1 MGGSKRWNDL
11 RREIDILR
19 AAFLPLP
26 FNPLGIYPDSKR
38 VQAHTRAFV
47 VLSHAEI
54 ESYLESWAKEITRS
68 CESVWKGANR
78 VTKPLAFLLVSI
90 SERIE
95 AGQTL
100 AESKGKD
107 MPTRLEE
114 SAQRLF
120 EKHYAQVRNNHGI
133 KEKNFWSLFG
143 PLGVPVAALPS
154 TLLPNLDSLG
164 EIRGRHA
171 HQSTKAVASVLDPE
185 TEYKRVSDLVDELK
199 TFDEWIAKYKH
210 AIR

>member
-1 MGGSKRWNDL
+1 MLIQTRGEFR
-11 RREIDILR
+11 
-19 AAFLPLP
+19 
-26 FNPLGIYPDSKR
+26 
-38 VQAHTRAFV
+38 HTRAFI

-54 ESYLESWAKEITRS
+54 ESYLEAWAKEITRS
-68 CESVWKGANR
+68 CKSACKSAWKGANR

-100 AESKGKD
+100 AETKGKD

-114 SAQRLF
+114 SAKRMFQ
-120 EKHYAQVRNNHGI
+120 KHYKQVKDNHGI

-143 PLGVPVAALPS
+143 PLGVPATALPS

-164 EIRGRHA
+164 DIRGRHA
-171 HQSTKAVASVLDPE
+171 HQSTKAVASILDPE
-185 TEYKRVSDLVDELK
+185 TEYKRVSSLVDELK
-199 TFDEWIAKYKH
+199 TFDGWIAKYKH